1 VQVIERRSPDPA
13 GSRLALAATLPAVT
27 WNLLV
32 TLSGAQRVS
41 WIIWSWILAAAVL
54 LYAARRDS
62 KKETRDRQAAPPMK
76 REGAGIV

>member
-1 VQVIERRSPDPA
+1 VQVIERRSPDP
-13 GSRLALAATLPAVT
+13 GSSRLALAATLPAVT

-54 LYAARRDS
+54 LFNARRDS
-62 KKETRDRQAAPPMK
+62 KKEARERQQPMPMK
-76 REGAGIV
+76 REGADFV